1 MMQDDRRTLARDLTA
16 YLARQRPGS
25 SFEVSDMQP
34 FGDGHSG
41 FTYRLLLSGPEGTSP
56 LVLRVAP
63 PGVRNTGPADVGR
76 QGRIMCALGATPV
89 QVPRIVAFDT
99 GPVLA
104 GRSFA
109 LMELVA
115 GVGWEQALAQ
125 RPPEDLARSAMAILR
140 AMRAVTLD
148 QTGLRED
155 DLLTVPEEIDRWSR
169 LFTRAPELAGPAA
182 ELEALLRR
190 RIPEPVGRP
199 SLVHGDFHFGNLIF
213 DAVQGNAAA
222 VVDWEAASLGDPRM
236 DVASLAVAVLR
247 RRYPEDP
254 NPTGGLAIAPQ
265 FLFAQWE
272 EGCEDL
278 PWFLALACYKYA
290 AILGYNFSLHVRGK
304 RIDPIYERLQ
314 PTMRGLL
321 ADGAAILDLG
331 LDSVTARTGDRS

>member
-1 MMQDDRRTLARDLTA
+1 
-16 YLARQRPGS
+16 
-25 SFEVSDMQP
+25 
-34 FGDGHSG
+34 
-41 FTYRLLLSGPEGTSP
+41 
-56 LVLRVAP
+56 
-63 PGVRNTGPADVGR
+63 
-76 QGRIMCALGATPV
+76 
-89 QVPRIVAFDT
+89 VAFDT